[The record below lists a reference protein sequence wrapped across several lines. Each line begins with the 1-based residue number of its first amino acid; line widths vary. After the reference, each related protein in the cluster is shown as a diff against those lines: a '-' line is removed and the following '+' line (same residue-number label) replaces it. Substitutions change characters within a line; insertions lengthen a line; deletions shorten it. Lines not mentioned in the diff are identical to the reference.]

1 MRTAAS
7 WDVVVAPRFQCSRK
21 TSTRAPNGAVAG
33 TESTGVNVPIAL
45 DRRDATHVSTDQF
58 VRLLNQPP
66 PLNPR
71 ARPQRDR
78 LPDVPFGPWTS
89 SSGRQRV
96 GDAELGR
103 RSAGSSITSS
113 ITNGRGPL
121 RASDRQRALEAGRP
135 YTLPRMVARIPL
147 GRAFIIASLVA
158 LGTVSCLAQVAF
170 AAPPAARADA
180 ALTRALNGLVAMP
193 GGPVGVVAVVQRG
206 QRPSLFRA
214 GVADLRTGRE
224 ISANDYV
231 RIASISKAFSG
242 AVALSLVARGRL
254 SLNDTIGGRLPSL
267 PKAWA
272 QVTLRE
278 VLQHT
283 SGLPDYTSSKEFG
296 SELMKAPHSE
306 PSLRKLVSFVEREPL
321 VFTPR
326 THYTYSNTDNLVV
339 ALMVQAVTRRSYQ
352 QELASQVFGPLGL
365 HRTSLPAG
373 FRLPSPFIHGYDYP
387 SPHREDQSTLV
398 SMAWLSASG
407 GIVSTPAE
415 LNRFIRGY
423 VSGRLFGRSVQ
434 RQQLRL
440 VNGDSEP
447 IGPGANQ
454 AGLGIF
460 RYQTRCGTIYGHT
473 GNFLGYTQFA
483 ASTLDGRRSVTVS
496 ANEQL
501 NVQLR

>member
-1 MRTAAS
+1 MLAR
-7 WDVVVAPRFQCSRK
+7 
-21 TSTRAPNGAVAG
+21 
-33 TESTGVNVPIAL
+33 
-45 DRRDATHVSTDQF
+45 VS
-58 VRLLNQPP
+58 
-66 PLNPR
+66 
-71 ARPQRDR
+71 
-78 LPDVPFGPWTS
+78 
-89 SSGRQRV
+89 
-96 GDAELGR
+96 
-103 RSAGSSITSS
+103 
-113 ITNGRGPL
+113 
-121 RASDRQRALEAGRP
+121 
-135 YTLPRMVARIPL
+135 L
-147 GRAFIIASLVA
+147 GRAFIIGSLVA
-158 LGTVSCLAQVAF
+158 LAPVVSSAQVAF

-180 ALTRALNGLVAMP
+180 ALTRALNGLVAMR

-206 QRPSLFRA
+206 RRPSLFRA
-214 GVADLRTGRE
+214 GVADLRTGRQ
-224 ISANDYV
+224 IGANDFM
-231 RIASISKAFSG
+231 RIASVSKAFSG
-242 AVALSLVARGRL
+242 AVALSLVSQGRL
-254 SLNDTIGGRLPSL
+254 SLDDTIGGRLPSL

-278 VLQHT
+278 ALQHT
-283 SGLPDYTSSKEFG
+283 SGLPDYTTSKKFG
-296 SELMKAPHSE
+296 AELQKAPHSE

-321 VFTPR
+321 VFTPG

-339 ALMVQAVTRRSYQ
+339 ALMVQAATRRSYE

-373 FRLPSPFIHGYDYP
+373 FRLRSPFVHGYDYP
-387 SPHREDQSTLV
+387 SPDREDQSTLV

-447 IGPGANQ
+447 IGPGANK

-460 RYQTRCGTIYGHT
+460 RYQSRCGTVYGHT

-483 ASTLDGRRSVTVS
+483 ASTLDSGRSVTVS

-501 NVQLR
+501 NQTYTGQRLRVFRRLRAVEEDAVCAALARTSS